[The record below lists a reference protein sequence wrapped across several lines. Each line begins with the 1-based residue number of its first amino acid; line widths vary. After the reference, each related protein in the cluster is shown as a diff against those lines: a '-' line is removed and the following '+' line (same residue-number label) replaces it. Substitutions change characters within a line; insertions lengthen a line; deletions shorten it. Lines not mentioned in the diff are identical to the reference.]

1 VTSALVV
8 EDLTVRAGQDGP
20 AIVEDVSFTVEAGE
34 ILGVVGES
42 GSGKTTLGLA
52 ILGYGRDGAV
62 ITGGDIRINDRSIVH
77 SRPEDLRR
85 LRGDE
90 VSYMP
95 QDPGS
100 SLNPARRIGA
110 QLREVLELKAD
121 RVGPIPARIAS
132 AMDEVHLPTAPDF
145 LKRYPH
151 ELSGGQQQRVLLALA
166 FLRDPRVVVLDEPTT
181 GLDVTTQARVLETV
195 REMCHHRRSAAVY
208 ISHDLDVVA
217 DLASQMLVLYGGRVA
232 EHGQSAELFAHPR
245 HRYTAALLAS
255 APALEDRRRLVGIPG
270 QAPRLTDRTPGCR
283 FSPRCA
289 HATAACDTM
298 PAPAAV
304 SSTHTVLCHHP
315 VLEPPALRVNEKHDQ
330 GPTESST
337 SSLAARGVRAAYGS
351 NTVLHGVD
359 LEVQRGECL
368 AIVGESGSGKTTLS
382 QVMSGLH
389 APSGGAITLVGRELA
404 GRARDRSAA
413 DRRAIQYV
421 FQNPHGSLNP
431 RKTIRALLEQPA
443 RAFRLRD
450 TDATKWLERV
460 RLGPHVLRQRP
471 RQLSGGERQRVAIAR
486 ALMTGP
492 DFLICDEIT
501 SALDVSIQAS
511 VINLLQ
517 DLQQETGIGIVFV
530 THNLP
535 LVSALADRVVV
546 MQHGAIVEE
555 GPTEQVLHAPRTAY
569 TQQLL
574 AAVPGHAGPGRA
586 LGDSAENLAHPVSVT
601 TREVSHA
608 APE

>member
-1 VTSALVV
+1 VTAALVV
-8 EDLTVRAGQDGP
+8 EDLTVRAGREGP
-20 AIVEDVSFTVEAGE
+20 TIIEGVSFAVEPGE

-62 ITGGDIRINDRSIVH
+62 ITGGDIRISDRSIVH
-77 SRPEDLRR
+77 ARPEELRR
-85 LRGDE
+85 LRGAE

-100 SLNPARRIGA
+100 SLNPARRIGV
-110 QLREVLELKAD
+110 QLREVLELQAG
-121 RVGPIPARIAS
+121 RSGSASERIAS
-132 AMDEVHLPTAPDF
+132 AMEEVHLPTAPDF

-181 GLDVTTQARVLETV
+181 GLDVTTQARVLETI
-195 REMCHHRRSAAVY
+195 REMCHQRRSAAVY

-217 DLASQMLVLYGGRVA
+217 DLATQMLVLYGGRVA
-232 EHGQSAELFAHPR
+232 EHGSSSALFEHPR
-245 HRYTAALLAS
+245 HRYTGALLAS
-255 APALEDRRRLVGIPG
+255 APALDARRRLVGIPG
-270 QAPRLTDRTPGCR
+270 QAPRLTDRGSGCP
-283 FSPRCA
+283 FAPRCA
-289 HATAACDTM
+289 YSDEACLTFPAATVVSAEHVVHCHHPIVEIASPPRGVDDVRTA
-298 PAPAAV
+298 APAA
-304 SSTHTVLCHHP
+304 
-315 VLEPPALRVNEKHDQ
+315 
-330 GPTESST
+330 SST
-337 SSLAARGVRAAYGS
+337 SSLAARGLQAGYGGT
-351 NTVLHGVD
+351 TVLRDVD
-359 LEVQRGECL
+359 LQVQRGECL

-382 QVMSGLH
+382 QCLSGLH
-389 APSGGAITLVGRELA
+389 APSGGTVTIDARELA
-404 GRARDRSAA
+404 ARARDRSPA

-421 FQNPHGSLNP
+421 FQNPNGSLNP
-431 RKTIRALLEQPA
+431 RKTIRALLDQPA
-443 RAFRLRD
+443 RAFGLTH

-486 ALMTGP
+486 ALMTEP

-546 MQHGAIVEE
+546 MQHGVIVEE
-555 GPTEQVLHAPRTAY
+555 GPTETVMRAPRTTY

-574 AAVPGHAGPGRA
+574 AAVPGHPAADRPAPTPAPSRP
-586 LGDSAENLAHPVSVT
+586 ET
-601 TREVSHA
+601 IREASHVA
-608 APE
+608 SE